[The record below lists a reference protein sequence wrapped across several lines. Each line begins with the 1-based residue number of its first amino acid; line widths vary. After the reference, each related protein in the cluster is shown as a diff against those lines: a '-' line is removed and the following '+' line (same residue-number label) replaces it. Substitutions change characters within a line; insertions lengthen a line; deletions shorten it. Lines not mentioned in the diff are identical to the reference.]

1 MHNLIACILTLKKNV
16 AVVEWVFT
24 INNVGV
30 KLHSKKVAEISI
42 LKEVL
47 KISHLINNFLIQLFC
62 YTHLL
67 AIGRTKGMI

>member
-1 MHNLIACILTLKKNV
+1 MHNLIAYILTLKKNV

-47 KISHLINNFLIQLFC
+47 KISHLINIFSNPIV
-62 YTHLL
+62 LL
-67 AIGRTKGMI
+67 HTFISYW